1 MLNFIDRYLEAH
13 RQLQFPLDCSI
24 VPWLEEQRIK
34 LNEINNDDQF
44 EKELQI
50 YSDILDHESTKP
62 SALYQM
68 LLKGNQFFHGEI
80 YNVGQ
85 KLVID
90 KLINYPE
97 KDHIQRIISILAYYA
112 SKNRLQTTDEV
123 KKIILDYAT
132 DQGWYDPAT
141 NTVDTKF
148 FK

>member
-34 LNEINNDDQF
+34 LVEIKDNNQF

-68 LLKGNQFFHGEI
+68 LLKGQQFFHGEI

-90 KLINYPE
+90 KLINHPE
-97 KDHIQRIISILAYYA
+97 KDHLQRIISILAYYA
-112 SKNRLQTTDEV
+112 SKNRLKTTDEV
-123 KKIILDYAT
+123 TKIILDYAAN
-132 DQGWYDPAT
+132 QGWYDPVT
-141 NTVDTKF
+141 NTVDIKL